1 MSNSHSPRYIGTNP
15 KGVREEPLGT
25 YAFKTADGSA
35 NRAVIG
41 NDGVET
47 VGLLIHPT
55 TLGTGSETITVDA
68 NQGAVVVGPITVNCT
83 LTVNGPLRV
92 I

>member
-1 MSNSHSPRYIGTNP
+1 MSISHSPRYIGTNP
-15 KGVREEPLGT
+15 LGVREEPNGT
-25 YAFKTADGSA
+25 YSFKTADGAA

-41 NDGVET
+41 NDGVEA

-68 NQGAVVVGPITVNCT
+68 TQGSVMAGPITINCT
-83 LTVNGPLRV
+83 LTVNGQLRV

>member
-1 MSNSHSPRYIGTNP
+1 M
-15 KGVREEPLGT
+15 
-25 YAFKTADGSA
+25 
-35 NRAVIG
+35 IG

-47 VGLLIHPT
+47 VGLLLHPT

-83 LTVNGPLRV
+83 LTVNGTLRV